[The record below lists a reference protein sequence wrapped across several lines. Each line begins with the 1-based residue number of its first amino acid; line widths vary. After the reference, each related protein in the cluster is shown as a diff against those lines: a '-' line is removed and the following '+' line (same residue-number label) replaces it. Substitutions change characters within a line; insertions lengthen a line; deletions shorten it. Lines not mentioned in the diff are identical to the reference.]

1 MTRSARH
8 HVTRFIALVTLFVVP
23 TVLAHGGEEG
33 SADAADLANQAIAFL
48 QAEPPDAAEAGE
60 RIGDALSAEEAPD
73 DIDLVLLQAADLA
86 LQQGATAETVALL
99 NRALGQRSE
108 PLGPIV
114 TVTIGAGT
122 FLAFAIAAL
131 AIGLGAYGLG
141 RRARSDLQPA
151 SAAGTRHG

>member
-8 HVTRFIALVTLFVVP
+8 DITRFIMFVTLIVVP
-23 TVLAHGGEEG
+23 TVLAHEGEEG

-48 QAEPPDAAEAGE
+48 QAEPPNVVEAGE

-73 DIDLVLLQAADLA
+73 DIDLVLVRAAELA
-86 LQQGATAETVALL
+86 LQQGATTETVALL
-99 NRALGQRSE
+99 NRALGQRGE

-122 FLAFAIAAL
+122 YLVLAAAAL
-131 AIGLGAYGLG
+131 LIGLGAYGLG
-141 RRARSDLQPA
+141 RRARGELQPA
-151 SAAGTRHG
+151 GAAEAHHG